1 LFGQSGGIP
10 QSLVGQIEMVSTI
23 KAAARLWLAF
33 TIVSVGTTMAEAV
46 DGDEIDAAG
55 LPEHSE
61 LPTRHSHCS
70 LLRLTCWDAGLNLME
85 MFTGVTGPARI
96 DVGLDWKVRCT
107 PAPSTPSN
115 ACLPRSVRKC
125 SGYRSHAST

>member
-1 LFGQSGGIP
+1 
-10 QSLVGQIEMVSTI
+10 MVSSI

-61 LPTRHSHCS
+61 LRLDTPTAPAATN
-70 LLRLTCWDAGLNLME
+70 LLGLQ
-85 MFTGVTGPARI
+85 G
-96 DVGLDWKVRCT
+96 
-107 PAPSTPSN
+107 
-115 ACLPRSVRKC
+115 
-125 SGYRSHAST
+125 